1 MSKVARSHP
10 TIRDVAARAGVSK
23 SLVSLA
29 LQNSPRVASE
39 SRDAVL
45 VAASELGYRPNAAA
59 RTLVAHRTRTV
70 GVFVLDL
77 RNPIYVDILEGLQA
91 EARRHDYR
99 TIVVVGCEDRAAE
112 RAELEKLM
120 EFRVEGMITLG
131 HRLPEGAATAISATC
146 PAVLVGAELRGRDHL
161 SSISNDDLAGA
172 RLAVDHLVSYGH
184 SRISHVTGGDNS
196 VARRRRKGY
205 EQAMTDHGLAA
216 NIAAFDGEF
225 SDEGGYRGT
234 LRALAPP
241 RRPTALF
248 VANDYAAVG
257 AMAAAAD
264 SGLQVPED
272 LSIVGYDGTSLAS
285 LRSIGLTTVAQPLH
299 DMGVKAAAW
308 LCIQLEATG
317 GGATRR
323 TRMSP
328 QLVVRSTTGPPCSGH
343 TTRSRRQ
350 QSVKRVG

>member
-1 MSKVARSHP
+1 MSTVARSHP
-10 TIRDVAARAGVSK
+10 TIRDVAALAGVSK

-29 LQNSPRVASE
+29 LQNSPRVATE
-39 SRDAVL
+39 SREAVL
-45 VAASELGYRPNAAA
+45 AAAAALGYRPNAAA
-59 RTLVAHRTRTV
+59 RTLVAHRTRTI

-99 TIVVVGCEDRAAE
+99 TIVVVGSEDRAAE

-131 HRLPEGAATAISATC
+131 HRLPEGGATAISAAC
-146 PAVLVGAELRGRDHL
+146 PAVLVGAERRGRDHL
-161 SSISNDDLAGA
+161 SSISNDDVAGA
-172 RLAVDHLVSYGH
+172 RMAVDHLVSYGH

-196 VARRRRKGY
+196 VALRRRTGY
-205 EQAMTDHGLAA
+205 AQAMTDHGLAA
-216 NIAAFDGEF
+216 DIACFDGEF

-234 LRALAPP
+234 VRALASTS
-241 RRPTALF
+241 RPTALF

-264 SGLQVPED
+264 AGLKVPED
-272 LSIVGYDGTSLAS
+272 LSIVGYDGISLAS

-308 LCIQLEATG
+308 LCTQLEDGMG
-317 GGATRR
+317 GTRR
-323 TRMSP
+323 IRMSP
-328 QLVVRSTTGPPCSGH
+328 QLVVRSTTAPPSPSPSPSPPNLPAD
-343 TTRSRRQ
+343 R
-350 QSVKRVG
+350 